1 MFRRLKKGNHG
12 FSLIELIVCILMLSM
27 VMGIIGLFV
36 GTSTK
41 SYNLVYEDANMQTEA
56 DIAMTY
62 INDIAVEAKDYK
74 AVSSYMHGSI
84 NCSALCMEAPDA
96 DNPADPYSYYII
108 WRQDDDNKLRFC
120 KLAKSGL
127 KSVKADGS
135 IASAADIDID
145 ATLTQAGVYSNPE
158 NFLAQYVT
166 GFSAV
171 VPEDTAF
178 PVLQVTVR
186 LKYGD
191 SNFVSTKSIASRNI
205 Y

>member
-1 MFRRLKKGNHG
+1 
-12 FSLIELIVCILMLSM
+12 MLSM

-41 SYNLVYEDANMQTEA
+41 SYNLVYEEANMQTEA

-84 NCSALCMEAPDA
+84 NCSALCMEAPDT
-96 DNPADPYSYYII
+96 DNPADTYSYYII
-108 WRQDDDNKLRFC
+108 WHQDDDNKLRFC
-120 KLAKSGL
+120 KLAKSAL

-145 ATLTQAGVYSNPE
+145 ATLTQAGVYGNPE

-171 VPEDTAF
+171 APRDTAF

>member
-1 MFRRLKKGNHG
+1 MFRRLKKDNHG

-41 SYNLVYEDANMQTEA
+41 SYNLVYEEANMQTEA

-84 NCSALCMEAPDA
+84 NCSALCMEAPDT
-96 DNPADPYSYYII
+96 DNPADTYSYYII
-108 WRQDDDNKLRFC
+108 WHQDDDNKLRFC
-120 KLAKSGL
+120 KLAKSAL

-135 IASAADIDID
+135 IVSAADIDID
-145 ATLTQAGVYSNPE
+145 ATLTQAGVYGNPE

-171 VPEDTAF
+171 APEDTAF